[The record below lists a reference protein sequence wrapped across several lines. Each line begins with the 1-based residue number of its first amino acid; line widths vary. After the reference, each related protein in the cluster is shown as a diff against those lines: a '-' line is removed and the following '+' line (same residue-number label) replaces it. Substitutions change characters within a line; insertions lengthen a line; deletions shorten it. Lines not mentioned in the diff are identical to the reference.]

1 MAVSRTAKTA
11 AGGSAGAPAGAG
23 ARKKAGKRREPAPP
37 ADAAAPAAP
46 PAADGSHDEAP
57 AAAQAMH
64 KSVGWALT
72 VLARLHRVELGERLS
87 ALGLFPG
94 QEQLLQALRDH
105 ETMTMG
111 ALAELMRVRP
121 PTASKAVARLT
132 AQGLVRRAGG
142 AAGDGRLVRV
152 RLTAE
157 GQRRAAAL
165 AALWADAEQRL
176 LAGFDQRERKKLR
189 KLLRRAA
196 DNFQDAR
203 ENDAQAAGQPQER

>member
-11 AGGSAGAPAGAG
+11 VGGSAGAPASGA
-23 ARKKAGKRREPAPP
+23 ARKKNGKHRAPASP
-37 ADAAAPAAP
+37 DEAAAS
-46 PAADGSHDEAP
+46 ADVGHDETP
-57 AAAQAMH
+57 VTAQAMH

-94 QEQLLQALRDH
+94 QEQLLQALHDH

-176 LAGFDQRERKKLR
+176 LAGLDQRERKKLR

-196 DNFQDAR
+196 DNFRDAR
-203 ENDAQAAGQPQER
+203 EDDAPAASQPQGR

>member
-11 AGGSAGAPAGAG
+11 AGGSAGAPAGG
-23 ARKKAGKRREPAPP
+23 VARKKAGKRRAPASP
-37 ADAAAPAAP
+37 DDAAP

-94 QEQLLQALRDH
+94 QEQLLQALHDH

-196 DNFQDAR
+196 DNFLEAR
-203 ENDAQAAGQPQER
+203 ENDAQAGAQPQGR